1 MTGAELS
8 RSYLKKAQLRREIL
22 TLLANREGW
31 SDLVRE
37 AQELVELTTKAILRE
52 AGIDPPRLHDM
63 GPILVAEIDR
73 FPGELVDKFRQL
85 AAGSQWLR
93 AQRELSFYGDVDW
106 IPTER
111 YTVIDGNKALA
122 IADLSLSL
130 AEKIITTKS

>member
-31 SDLVRE
+31 SDLVGE
-37 AQELVELTTKAILRE
+37 AQELV
-52 AGIDPPRLHDM
+52 
-63 GPILVAEIDR
+63 
-73 FPGELVDKFRQL
+73 DKFKQL

>member
-1 MTGAELS
+1 
-8 RSYLKKAQLRREIL
+8 
-22 TLLANREGW
+22 
-31 SDLVRE
+31 
-37 AQELVELTTKAILRE
+37 
-52 AGIDPPRLHDM
+52 M

-73 FPGELVDKFRQL
+73 FPVELGDEFRQL

>member
-22 TLLANREGW
+22 TLLAYREGW

-73 FPGELVDKFRQL
+73 FPVKLGDKFKQL

-130 AEKIITTKS
+130 AEKIINTES

>member
-8 RSYLKKAQLRREIL
+8 RSYIKKAQLRKEIL

-31 SDLVRE
+31 SNLVRE
-37 AQELVELTTKAILRE
+37 AQ
-52 AGIDPPRLHDM
+52 
-63 GPILVAEIDR
+63 
-73 FPGELVDKFRQL
+73 ELVDKFRQL